1 MAFSDHLLK
10 LEHWHLIHT
19 DRFKLCYLP
28 IAAVLSRNEMWSPFP
43 TVFLRYSIVIIYYDT
58 SVFIIKSWPPGLC
71 PQDCIYIY
79 ISTYTAISHMRWCFS
94 FTSPVSVWGRGGG
107 SSGGGAGQHPSGAG
121 LLAER
126 GAAVA
131 GPFARRIIRQRGQE
145 RREQLLIVPSGL
157 LPVQRATEHARTHT
171 YAQTRTYTHTHRD
184 RKEVRLFVYLCR
196 GTECYVFTLF
206 CVVSVLYVS

>member
-1 MAFSDHLLK
+1 MTHRCSSLKADHQVCV
-10 LEHWHLIHT
+10 H
-19 DRFKLCYLP
+19 R
-28 IAAVLSRNEMWSPFP
+28 
-43 TVFLRYSIVIIYYDT
+43 TV
-58 SVFIIKSWPPGLC
+58 
-71 PQDCIYIY
+71 YIY
-79 ISTYTAISHMRWCFS
+79 TSTYTAISHMRWCFS

-131 GPFARRIIRQRGQE
+131 GPFARRIIGQRGQE

-171 YAQTRTYTHTHRD
+171 YAHTQRQKRSEIICLLMQRHWM
-184 RKEVRLFVYLCR
+184 LCFYFVLCCICAIR
-196 GTECYVFTLF
+196 ELLMVCESQ
-206 CVVSVLYVS
+206 CSSSWHC

>member
-1 MAFSDHLLK
+1 MTHRCSSLKADHQVCV
-10 LEHWHLIHT
+10 H
-19 DRFKLCYLP
+19 R
-28 IAAVLSRNEMWSPFP
+28 
-43 TVFLRYSIVIIYYDT
+43 TV
-58 SVFIIKSWPPGLC
+58 
-71 PQDCIYIY
+71 YIY
-79 ISTYTAISHMRWCFS
+79 TSTYTAISHMRWCFS

-131 GPFARRIIRQRGQE
+131 GPFARRIIGQRGQE

-171 YAQTRTYTHTHRD
+171 YAHTRTHTETEKKWD
-184 RKEVRLFVYLCR
+184 YLFTYAEALNAMFLLC
-196 GTECYVFTLF
+196 
-206 CVVSVLYVS
+206 SVLYLCYTWVMVCESQCSSSWHC